1 MALSDMM
8 EHYKQIKKQYNDC
21 IIFYRLGDFYEMF
34 FEDAIL
40 VSGLLELTL
49 TSRACGTDEQTKQP
63 MRAPMCGIPYHAADE
78 YIARL
83 VKLGHRVAICEQ
95 LTEPTKGKQL
105 VERDVIRIVTAGTL
119 IKPEQIDEKS
129 NNFICSVYFS
139 IVKKSGALNAGESGA
154 KSAEGGNF
162 GGKTNEK
169 VYAACAWADITTGE
183 FFAREVYCADDL
195 YDLLTRVSP
204 SEVISDDQGFLKL
217 KAAPVFAHKVLPSPS
232 RYTDSAYSY
241 QSARRTL
248 SDQFKVRDLSAFDV
262 EEKPEIICASGA
274 LVEYLKETQKRAV
287 ENVSSINIE
296 RSGENMQLDA
306 TALKNLEIIK
316 SSRDGREYGTLLWV
330 IDQTKTA
337 MGARALKNAIL
348 LPLNDKERINARL
361 DGVESLYKNM
371 VVLSAIREELC
382 GVKDIERIAGNVS
395 NGNVTPKDM
404 ETLWHSL
411 AVIPTVKINLSG
423 FSCQALENIRNSLSD
438 ESELVELLRRGLKEN
453 CPVNYKDGDFIAE
466 GFDENLD
473 RLRNLKQSGDKCLKE
488 IETRE
493 RDRTGIKNLKISY
506 NRVFGYY
513 IEVSN
518 SFKDKVP
525 YDYIRKQ
532 TLVGGERYITE
543 ELKKFEDE
551 ILSAQDRALRLELE
565 IFEKFKGLLVKKIET
580 LKTIAKAF
588 ASLDVLC
595 SFAYV
600 SKKYDYVRP
609 EIIESDKPL
618 DIVGGRHP
626 VVERIGKERFIAND
640 TLLDCDENNM
650 MVITGPNMAGKS
662 TYMRQVALITIM
674 AHVGCFVPARSA
686 RVPLTDRVFTRVGAS
701 DNLIFDQSTF
711 MVEMSEVALIL
722 RAATKKSLLVLDEVG
737 RGTSTYDGLSIAW
750 AVVEYICKKV
760 RAKTLF
766 ATHYHELSELE
777 GVLEGVKNY
786 KITVKE
792 VDGGILF
799 LRKIMRGSANR
810 SFGIEV
816 AALAGVPGEVTARA
830 KVILKRLEKNDLAKN
845 GDALLSC
852 DEAAAYR
859 CEENGTSGENS
870 SRGTASAENTFDN
883 YAFGSADGEKR
894 FSEVEAI
901 LKDVCVDDLTPR
913 QAFDLVCELKEKLK

>member
-1 MALSDMM
+1 MM
-8 EHYKQIKKQYNDC
+8 EHYKQIKKQYDDC

-34 FEDAIL
+34 FDDAIK
-40 VSGLLELTL
+40 VSALLELTL
-49 TSRACGTDEQTKQP
+49 TSRACGTDEKTKQP
-63 MRAPMCGIPYHAADE
+63 MRAPMCGIPFHAADE

-83 VKLGHRVAICEQ
+83 VKTGNKVAVCEQ

-105 VERDVIRIVTAGTL
+105 VERDVIKIVTAGT
-119 IKPEQIDEKS
+119 ITKPEQIDEKS

-139 IVKKSGALNAGESGA
+139 QNKKAIEQGESNASGALAGAYSSEAGGTLKGGA
-154 KSAEGGNF
+154 PKSDL
-162 GGKTNEK
+162 

-183 FFAREVYCADDL
+183 FFAREVFSADEL

-204 SEVISDDQGFLKL
+204 SEIISDDGGFLKL
-217 KAAPVFAHKVLPSPS
+217 KAAPVFTHKVLPAPS
-232 RYTDSAYSY
+232 RYAESAYSY
-241 QSARRTL
+241 PAAERTL
-248 SDQFKVRDLSAFDV
+248 KEQFNVRDLISFGI
-262 EEKPEIICASGA
+262 EEKPETVCASGA
-274 LVEYLKETQKRAV
+274 LIEYLRETQKRTV
-287 ENVSSINIE
+287 ENISSVKIE
-296 RSGENMQLDA
+296 RRGENMQLDA
-306 TALKNLEIIK
+306 TCLKNLEIVK
-316 SSRDGREYGTLLWV
+316 SSRDGKEYGTLLWV
-330 IDQTKTA
+330 LDQTKTA
-337 MGARALKNAIL
+337 MGARALKNAVL
-348 LPLNDKERINARL
+348 LPLGDINKINARL

-371 VVLSAIREELC
+371 VVLSAIREEL
-382 GVKDIERIAGNVS
+382 GAVKDVERIAGNVS

-411 AVIPTVKINLSG
+411 AVIPTVKMHLSG
-423 FSCQALENIRNSLSD
+423 FDCKALVAIRESLSD
-438 ESELVELLRRGLKEN
+438 ESETVELLRRALKEN
-453 CPVNYKDGDFIAE
+453 CPANYKDGDFIAE

-473 RLRNLKQSGDKCLKE
+473 RLRNMKQSGDKCLRE
-488 IETRE
+488 IESRE
-493 RDRTGIKNLKISY
+493 RERTGIKNLKVSY

-543 ELKKFEDE
+543 ELKKFEEE

-565 IFEKFKGLLVKKIET
+565 IFDKFKKLLSGKIET
-580 LKTIAKAF
+580 LKIIAKAF
-588 ASLDVLC
+588 SSLDVLC
-595 SFAYV
+595 SLAFV

-609 EIIESDKPL
+609 EITESDKPL

-640 TLLDCDENNM
+640 ALLDCDENNM
-650 MVITGPNMAGKS
+650 LVITGPNMAGKS

-674 AHVGCFVPARSA
+674 AHIGCFVPARSA
-686 RVPLTDRVFTRVGAS
+686 SVPLTDRVFTRVGAS

-777 GVLEGVKNY
+777 GVLAGVKNY

-792 VDGGILF
+792 VDGGIMF

-816 AALAGVPGEVTARA
+816 AALAGVPSEVTARA

-845 GDALLSC
+845 GEAMTSSVDAEVCACSEQNT
-852 DEAAAYR
+852 DSAADRECA
-859 CEENGTSGENS
+859 GG
-870 SRGTASAENTFDN
+870 AENK
-883 YAFGSADGEKR
+883 ALGEIGR
-894 FSEVEAI
+894 I
-901 LKDVCVDDLTPR
+901 LKDVNADDLTPR
-913 QAFDLVCELKEKLK
+913 QAFDLICEFKEKLADGNK

>member
-8 EHYKQIKKQYNDC
+8 EHYKQIKKQYDDC

-34 FEDAIL
+34 FDDAIK
-40 VSGLLELTL
+40 VSALLELTL
-49 TSRACGTDEQTKQP
+49 TSRACGTDEKTKQP
-63 MRAPMCGIPYHAADE
+63 MRAPMCGIPFHAADD
-78 YIARL
+78 YISRL
-83 VKLGHRVAICEQ
+83 VKAGNKVAVCEQ

-105 VERDVIRIVTAGTL
+105 VERDVIKIVTAGT
-119 IKPEQIDEKS
+119 ITKPEQIDEKS

-139 IVKKSGALNAGESGA
+139 QNKKAIERGELKSSGSASAAGASVSAADAKNA
-154 KSAEGGNF
+154 
-162 GGKTNEK
+162 

-183 FFAREVYCADDL
+183 FFAREVFSDDEL

-204 SEVISDDQGFLKL
+204 SEIISDDGGFLKL
-217 KAAPVFAHKVLPSPS
+217 KTAPVFTHKVLPAPS
-232 RYTDSAYSY
+232 RYAESAYSY
-241 QSARRTL
+241 QAAERTL
-248 SDQFKVRDLSAFDV
+248 TQQFNVRDLISFGI

-274 LVEYLKETQKRAV
+274 LIEYLRETQKRTV
-287 ENVSSINIE
+287 ENVSSIKIE
-296 RSGENMQLDA
+296 RRGENMQLDA
-306 TALKNLEIIK
+306 TCLKNLEIIK
-316 SSRDGREYGTLLWV
+316 SSRDGKEYGTLLWV
-330 IDQTKTA
+330 LDQTKTA
-337 MGARALKNAIL
+337 MGARALKNAVL
-348 LPLNDKERINARL
+348 LPLGDIKKINARL

-371 VVLSAIREELC
+371 VVLSAIREEL
-382 GVKDIERIAGNVS
+382 GAVKDVERIAGNVS

-411 AVIPTVKINLSG
+411 AVIPTVKMHLSG
-423 FSCQALENIRNSLSD
+423 FSCKALAAIRESLSD
-438 ESELVELLRRGLKEN
+438 ESETVELLRRALKEN
-453 CPVNYKDGDFIAE
+453 CPANYKDGDFIAE

-473 RLRNLKQSGDKCLKE
+473 RLRNMKQSGDKCLRE
-488 IETRE
+488 IESRE
-493 RDRTGIKNLKISY
+493 RERTGIKNLKVSY

-525 YDYIRKQ
+525 YDYVRKQ

-543 ELKKFEDE
+543 ELKKFEEE

-565 IFEKFKGLLVKKIET
+565 IFDKFKKLLSGKIET

-588 ASLDVLC
+588 SALDVLC
-595 SFAYV
+595 SLAFV

-609 EIIESDKPL
+609 EITESDKPL

-640 TLLDCDENNM
+640 ALLDCDENNM
-650 MVITGPNMAGKS
+650 LVITGPNMAGKS

-674 AHVGCFVPARSA
+674 AHIGCFVPARSA
-686 RVPLTDRVFTRVGAS
+686 SVPLTDRVFTRVGAS

-722 RAATKKSLLVLDEVG
+722 RAATQKSLLVLDEVG

-777 GVLEGVKNY
+777 GVLAGVKNY

-845 GDALLSC
+845 GEAMITSGET
-852 DEAAAYR
+852 EAAAYND
-859 CEENGTSGENS
+859 EKPNESANNSANNAVNSGA
-870 SRGTASAENTFDN
+870 GGA
-883 YAFGSADGEKR
+883 ADKALNEIGR
-894 FSEVEAI
+894 V
-901 LKDVCVDDLTPR
+901 LKDVNADDLTPR
-913 QAFDLVCELKEKLK
+913 QAFDLICEFKEKLESAED

>member
-8 EHYKQIKKQYNDC
+8 EHYKQIKKQYGDC
-21 IIFYRLGDFYEMF
+21 IVFYRLGDFYEMF

-40 VSGLLELTL
+40 VSGLLDLTL

-83 VKLGHRVAICEQ
+83 VKLGHKVAICEQ

-139 IVKKSGALNAGESGA
+139 QNKKAVSAGETIDNAKNESG
-154 KSAEGGNF
+154 ENGL
-162 GGKTNEK
+162 

-183 FFAREVYCADDL
+183 FFARETYGADEL
-195 YDLLTRVSP
+195 YDLLTRISP

-217 KAAPVFAHKVLPSPS
+217 KVAPVFAHKVLPSPS
-232 RYTDSAYSY
+232 RYTSGAYSY
-241 QSARRTL
+241 QSARLTL
-248 SDQFKVRDLSAFDV
+248 LQQFKVRDLAAFDI
-262 EEKPEIICASGA
+262 EEKSEIICASGA
-274 LVEYLKETQKRAV
+274 LIEYLKETQKRAV
-287 ENVSSINIE
+287 ENVSSIKIE
-296 RSGENMQLDA
+296 RLSENMQLDA

-316 SSRDGREYGTLLWV
+316 SSRDGKEYGTLLWV

-337 MGARALKNAIL
+337 MGARALKNAVL
-348 LPLNDKERINARL
+348 LPLNDKEKINARL
-361 DGVESLYKNM
+361 DGVESLCKNM

-382 GVKDIERIAGNVS
+382 SVKDIERIAGNVS

-404 ETLWHSL
+404 ETLCHSL

-423 FSCQALENIRNSLSD
+423 FNCKAIENIRNSLSD
-438 ESELVELLRRGLKEN
+438 ESELVELLRRALKEN
-453 CPVNYKDGDFIAE
+453 CPANYKDGDFIAE

-473 RLRNLKQSGDKCLKE
+473 RLRNMKQSGDKCLKE

-493 RDRTGIKNLKISY
+493 RERTGIKNLKISY

-565 IFEKFKGLLVKKIET
+565 IFEKFKKLLLNKIET
-580 LKTIAKAF
+580 LKTVAKAF

-595 SFAYV
+595 SLAYV

-609 EIIESDKPL
+609 EITDSDKPL

-626 VVERIGKERFIAND
+626 VVERTGKERFIAND
-640 TLLDCDENNM
+640 SLLDCDENNM
-650 MVITGPNMAGKS
+650 MIITGPNMAGKS

-674 AHVGCFVPARSA
+674 AHIGCFVPARSA
-686 RVPLTDRVFTRVGAS
+686 SVPITDRVFTRVGAS

-722 RAATKKSLLVLDEVG
+722 RAATQKSLLVLDEVG

-777 GVLEGVKNY
+777 GVLAGVKNY

-816 AALAGVPGEVTARA
+816 ASLAGVPSEVTARA

-845 GDALLSC
+845 GEALAAIES
-852 DEAAAYR
+852 ETAAYSDS
-859 CEENGTSGENS
+859 ENQTSN
-870 SRGTASAENTFDN
+870 
-883 YAFGSADGEKR
+883 EKIDEQDDKKT

-901 LKDVCVDDLTPR
+901 LKDVNTDDLTPR